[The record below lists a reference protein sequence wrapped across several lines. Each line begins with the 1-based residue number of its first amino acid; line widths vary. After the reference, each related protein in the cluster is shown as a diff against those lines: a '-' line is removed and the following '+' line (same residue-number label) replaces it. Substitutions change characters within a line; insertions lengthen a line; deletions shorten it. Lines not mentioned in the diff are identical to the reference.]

1 MEDIVKTSTDWI
13 CNAMT
18 ASSVSQSRN
27 ENACRDGECAA
38 SLAATLDLALLQHAL
53 QIVAVVEDGSRAV
66 LWAVVERALR
76 FTTMAE
82 SQLFASTVF
91 HPGNRDGSEHAQ
103 DWTELVLGSCRARV
117 ESATTSSLSGHPPRL
132 ALRIAR
138 AGAWVDVADHS
149 KVLSSTHQIYAPKP
163 VENPRRRN
171 ALTIEFNQLIFRRL
185 LLPQFPKRIQH
196 LHHAPNL
203 VNRGCYCRL
212 WAVPVEI
219 GNLQHLLSLNLSDN
233 SLQSLPDEIGR
244 LTNLEELFL
253 HYNALESLPSSI
265 TKLTKL
271 AELRL
276 KNNRLSQLPVDM
288 GQWKN
293 LRILIVT
300 NNRLESLPDS
310 IGELQLLQE
319 LALHSNRIRTV
330 PASFANL
337 KNLSTLYFGENP
349 LVELPADF
357 GRLVELVECDFSR
370 CSLTT
375 LPDSVS
381 NLSKLVRLWVSDNN
395 LRDLPN
401 RWISMVSLSDL
412 FVSGNQIAHVPYQLS
427 QLHLSTLNLH
437 SNPLSHP
444 QHESLRDFEAIAV
457 GVPSLFELAARK
469 VHSQYETTWH
479 QLPLPLDVLEYLGQA
494 RVCSWCNQPFFQF
507 WWSRLEFCDV
517 AFNSHIPVSME
528 LCSLGH
534 LREIQRTTPNRSTNR
549 ADRNVFQG
557 PFI

>member
-1 MEDIVKTSTDWI
+1 MQTKKRPTDATIQIRSCSEELSLAGQGADPGSSPIVNQTKPAFSNKHNQAEYTLFGLRTYTYTHTHTMEDIVKTSTDWI

-203 VNRGCYCRL
+203 VNRGWY
-212 WAVPVEI
+212 I
-219 GNLQHLLSLNLSDN
+219 
-233 SLQSLPDEIGR
+233 
-244 LTNLEELFL
+244 
-253 HYNALESLPSSI
+253 
-265 TKLTKL
+265 
-271 AELRL
+271 LR
-276 KNNRLSQLPVDM
+276 K
-288 GQWKN
+288 
-293 LRILIVT
+293 
-300 NNRLESLPDS
+300 
-310 IGELQLLQE
+310 
-319 LALHSNRIRTV
+319 
-330 PASFANL
+330 
-337 KNLSTLYFGENP
+337 
-349 LVELPADF
+349 
-357 GRLVELVECDFSR
+357 SR
-370 CSLTT
+370 
-375 LPDSVS
+375 
-381 NLSKLVRLWVSDNN
+381 
-395 LRDLPN
+395 
-401 RWISMVSLSDL
+401 
-412 FVSGNQIAHVPYQLS
+412 NQCQ
-427 QLHLSTLNLH
+427 
-437 SNPLSHP
+437 
-444 QHESLRDFEAIAV
+444 
-457 GVPSLFELAARK
+457 
-469 VHSQYETTWH
+469 
-479 QLPLPLDVLEYLGQA
+479 
-494 RVCSWCNQPFFQF
+494 
-507 WWSRLEFCDV
+507 
-517 AFNSHIPVSME
+517 
-528 LCSLGH
+528 
-534 LREIQRTTPNRSTNR
+534 
-549 ADRNVFQG
+549 
-557 PFI
+557 